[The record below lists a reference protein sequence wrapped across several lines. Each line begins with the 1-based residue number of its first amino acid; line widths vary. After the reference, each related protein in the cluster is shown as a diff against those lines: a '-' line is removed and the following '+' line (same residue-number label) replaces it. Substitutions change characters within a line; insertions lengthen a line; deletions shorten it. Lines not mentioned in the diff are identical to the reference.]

1 MQPGRRE
8 GEPCSD
14 QDQKA
19 QLQALALALA
29 LAQAEAEALCPMRY
43 AVLGSILY

>member
-14 QDQKA
+14 QDQMV
-19 QLQALALALA
+19 QLQALALAE
-29 LAQAEAEALCPMRY
+29 AEAEALCPMRY
-43 AVLGSILY
+43 AVLDSILM